1 MKRLLLFFLFFITLF
16 LVACGGNNQAGTI
29 TVKVYDVDQEEVFS
43 GEIKIKKGDSLV
55 ELLKNH
61 KEIQMKGEDQSF
73 GFYIVEM
80 AGINANDY
88 EKVFWNIKVNG
99 EDSLVGIS
107 QLEITDGDIIEFAL
121 ISWE

>member
-29 TVKVYDVDQEEVFS
+29 TVKVYNVDQEEVFS
-43 GEIKIKKGDSLV
+43 GEIDFKEGDSLV